1 MKLLSA
7 KKHRK
12 RISSNFNKNIKQSPI
27 DDARKKSSLFYNTG
41 NAFRKISNIPW
52 NFENDKFIRKESLNF
67 PFYLELLGQTK
78 EVPNSPGNNETGFN
92 TIESSTNTNM
102 IIFNNTKKGY
112 KKSINKIMKK

>member
-1 MKLLSA
+1 MKIWSFKGLKIFNGKNRMA
-7 KKHRK
+7 K
-12 RISSNFNKNIKQSPI
+12 FNILHK
-27 DDARKKSSLFYNTG
+27 G

-78 EVPNSPGNNETGFN
+78 EVPNSPGNNETRFN

-112 KKSINKIMKK
+112 KKSINQIMKK